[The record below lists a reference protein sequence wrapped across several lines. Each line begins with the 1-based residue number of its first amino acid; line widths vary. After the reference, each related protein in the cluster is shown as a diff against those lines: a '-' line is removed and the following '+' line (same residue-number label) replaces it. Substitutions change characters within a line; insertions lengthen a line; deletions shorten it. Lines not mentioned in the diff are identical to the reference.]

1 MFRAFFKPRRELRFG
16 ARAFFDS
23 ESKDATVEL
32 GGRYRLPTLS
42 LYWKVMNYSFVNS
55 FDYSLCKTGMDSLV

>member
-1 MFRAFFKPRRELRFG
+1 MFRGFFKPCREFRFG

-42 LYWKVMNYSFVNS
+42 LYWKVRSYSIVN
-55 FDYSLCKTGMDSLV
+55 